1 MHTINEGQKDVYK
14 AEGIKKVKWYAA
26 EDERMCDVCGKMH
39 DKEYDID
46 NVPSIAHANCRC
58 TIIPIINT
66 DLTNTVDNL
75 KKSDIIIHKS
85 LGASGKNYPV
95 RLPDGNYTK
104 FAEGTKITKIK
115 VFAGK
120 GTDISIR
127 NAVYLEAEY
136 GISSSEWQKVRGEGK
151 IMYKGKP
158 RKAELHWYEANNKR
172 KKMKVK
178 RFLDES

>member
-66 DLTNTVDNL
+66 DLTSKNKYDNINV
-75 KKSDIIIHKS
+75 K
-85 LGASGKNYPV
+85 
-95 RLPDGNYTK
+95 LPDGSVSH
-104 FAEGTKITKIK
+104 ITKGTNITDVE

-120 GTDISIR
+120 GSNKELR
-127 NAVYLEAEY
+127 VKNFLVQNYGGNADD
-136 GISSSEWQKVRGEGK
+136 WQHAKGRGYIDTPDGK
-151 IMYKGKP
+151 
-158 RKAELHWYEANNKR
+158 RKAVLHWFEESSVGIKEMFVKGWS
-172 KKMKVK
+172 KK
-178 RFLDES
+178 